1 MSSLSQAQ
9 ALAAAISAAML
20 FALGGVAAKV
30 LRSADMDAFRLTQI
44 RTTGAALIL
53 ITFAV
58 LKGKSQLYARKDEL
72 KDLIIFGTVG
82 VAAVTSFYFF
92 ALKYLYV
99 SVALIIEF
107 TASIWIV
114 LYLRFVKKKQISPLM
129 WWGIL
134 CAFSGLTLL
143 SQIWTGTSL
152 HPLGVAVA
160 FADAFALA
168 IYFLFADRLSQT
180 RSSLSLMSWGIGVAA
195 IFWALVLPW
204 WNFPFEYLTNTYSL
218 EGNLSNYSAPGWALI
233 LWIIIIGT
241 VIPYLLTV
249 TGIREL
255 SASTGSVIGMIE
267 PIFAGVIAWWLLSEA
282 FNSIQLLGC
291 AVVLLGIYLADKARA
306 QVAK

>member
-1 MSSLSQAQ
+1 MKHRAEFLM
-9 ALAAAISAAML
+9 ITAAMG

-30 LRSADMDAFRLTQI
+30 LREADMDAFRLTQI
-44 RTTGAALIL
+44 RSTGAALIL
-53 ITFAV
+53 IAFAV
-58 LKGKSQLYARKDEL
+58 MKGKSQLYARKDEL

-92 ALKYLYV
+92 AIKYLYV
-99 SVALIIEF
+99 SVALVIEF

-114 LYLRFVKKKQISPLM
+114 LYLRFIKKKQVSPIM
-129 WWGIL
+129 WWGIA
-134 CAFSGLTLL
+134 CAFSGLFLL
-143 SQIWTGTSL
+143 SQIWTGTTL

-168 IYFLFADRLSQT
+168 IYFLLADRLSQK

-195 IFWALVLPW
+195 VFWALVLPW

-218 EGNLSNYSAPGWALI
+218 EGNLSNYSAPGWVLI

-267 PIFAGVIAWWLLSEA
+267 PLFAGAIAWWLLSEA
-282 FNSIQLLGC
+282 FNTTQLIGC
-291 AVVLLGIYLADKARA
+291 AVLLFGIYLADKAR
-306 QVAK
+306 QKVS

>member
-1 MSSLSQAQ
+1 MKHRAEFLM
-9 ALAAAISAAML
+9 ISAAML

-30 LRSADMDAFRLTQI
+30 LRTADMDAFRLTQI

-92 ALKYLYV
+92 AIKYLYV
-99 SVALIIEF
+99 SVALVIEF

-114 LYLRFVKKKQISPLM
+114 LYLRFIKKKQVSPIM
-129 WWGIL
+129 WWGIA
-134 CAFSGLTLL
+134 CAFSGLFLL
-143 SQIWTGTSL
+143 SQIWTGTTL

-168 IYFLFADRLSQT
+168 IYFLLADRLSQK

-195 IFWALVLPW
+195 VFWALVLPW

-218 EGNLSNYSAPGWALI
+218 EGNLSNYSAPGWVLI

-267 PIFAGVIAWWLLSEA
+267 PLFAGAIAWWLLSEA
-282 FNSIQLLGC
+282 FNTTQLIGC
-291 AVVLLGIYLADKARA
+291 AVLLFGIYLADKAR
-306 QVAK
+306 QKVS

>member
-1 MSSLSQAQ
+1 MKHRAEFLM
-9 ALAAAISAAML
+9 ISAAML

-92 ALKYLYV
+92 AIKYLYV
-99 SVALIIEF
+99 SVALVIEF

-114 LYLRFVKKKQISPLM
+114 LYLRFIKKKQVSPIM
-129 WWGIL
+129 WWGIA
-134 CAFSGLTLL
+134 CAFSGLFLL
-143 SQIWTGTSL
+143 SQIWTGTTL

-168 IYFLFADRLSQT
+168 IYFLLADRLSQK

-195 IFWALVLPW
+195 VFWALVLPW

-233 LWIIIIGT
+233 LWIIVVGT

-267 PIFAGVIAWWLLSEA
+267 PLFAGAIAWWLLSEA
-282 FNSIQLLGC
+282 FNTTQLIGC
-291 AVVLLGIYLADKARA
+291 AVLLLGIYLADKARA

>member
-1 MSSLSQAQ
+1 MKHRAEFLM
-9 ALAAAISAAML
+9 ISAAML

-218 EGNLSNYSAPGWALI
+218 EGNLSNYSAPGWALV

>member
-1 MSSLSQAQ
+1 VKHRAEFLM
-9 ALAAAISAAML
+9 ISAAML

-44 RTTGAALIL
+44 RTTDAALIL

>member
-1 MSSLSQAQ
+1 
-9 ALAAAISAAML
+9 
-20 FALGGVAAKV
+20 
-30 LRSADMDAFRLTQI
+30 MDAFRLTQI

-92 ALKYLYV
+92 AIKYLYV
-99 SVALIIEF
+99 SVALVIEF

-114 LYLRFVKKKQISPLM
+114 LYLRFIKKKQVSPIM
-129 WWGIL
+129 WWGIA
-134 CAFSGLTLL
+134 CAFSGLFLL
-143 SQIWTGTSL
+143 SQIWTGTTL

-168 IYFLFADRLSQT
+168 IYFLLADRLSQK

-195 IFWALVLPW
+195 VFWALVLPW

-233 LWIIIIGT
+233 LWIIVIGT

-267 PIFAGVIAWWLLSEA
+267 PLFAGAIAWWLLSEA
-282 FNSIQLLGC
+282 FNTTQLIGC
-291 AVVLLGIYLADKARA
+291 AVLLLGIYLADKARA

>member
-1 MSSLSQAQ
+1 MKHRAEFLM
-9 ALAAAISAAML
+9 ISAAML

-53 ITFAV
+53 IAFAV

-291 AVVLLGIYLADKARA
+291 AIVLLGIYLADKARA

>member
-1 MSSLSQAQ
+1 MKHRAEFLM
-9 ALAAAISAAML
+9 ITAAMG

-30 LRSADMDAFRLTQI
+30 LREADMDAFRLTQI
-44 RTTGAALIL
+44 RSTGAAIIL
-53 ITFAV
+53 IAFAMM
-58 LKGKSQLYARKDEL
+58 KGKSQLYARKDEL

-92 ALKYLYV
+92 AIKYLYV
-99 SVALIIEF
+99 SVALVIEF

-114 LYLRFVKKKQISPLM
+114 LYLRFIKKKQVSPIM
-129 WWGIL
+129 WWGIA
-134 CAFSGLTLL
+134 CAFSGLFLL
-143 SQIWTGTSL
+143 SQIWTGTTL

-168 IYFLFADRLSQT
+168 VYFLLADRLSQKRT
-180 RSSLSLMSWGIGVAA
+180 SLSLMSWGIGVAA
-195 IFWALVLPW
+195 VFWALVLPW

-218 EGNLSNYSAPGWALI
+218 EGNLSNYSAPGWVLI
-233 LWIIIIGT
+233 LWIIIVGT

-267 PIFAGVIAWWLLSEA
+267 PLFAGAIAWWLLNEA
-282 FNSIQLLGC
+282 FNTTQLIGC
-291 AVVLLGIYLADKARA
+291 TVLLLGIYLADKAR
-306 QVAK
+306 QKVN

>member
-1 MSSLSQAQ
+1 MKHRAEFLM
-9 ALAAAISAAML
+9 ITAAMG

-30 LRSADMDAFRLTQI
+30 LREADMDAFRLTQI
-44 RTTGAALIL
+44 RSTGAAIIL
-53 ITFAV
+53 IAFAV
-58 LKGKSQLYARKDEL
+58 MKGKSQLYARKDEL

-92 ALKYLYV
+92 AIKYLYV

-134 CAFSGLTLL
+134 CAFSGLVLV

-152 HPLGVAVA
+152 HPIGVAVA

-168 IYFLFADRLSQT
+168 IYFLYADRLSQT
-180 RSSLSLMSWGIGVAA
+180 RTSLSLMTWGIGVAA
-195 IFWALVLPW
+195 VFWALVLPW

-218 EGNLSNYSAPGWALI
+218 EGSLSNYSAPGWALV

-267 PIFAGVIAWWLLSEA
+267 PIFAGAIAWWLLSEA

>member
-1 MSSLSQAQ
+1 MKHRAEFLM
-9 ALAAAISAAML
+9 ISAAML

-218 EGNLSNYSAPGWALI
+218 EGSLSNYSAPGWALI

-291 AVVLLGIYLADKARA
+291 AIVLLGIYLADKARA

>member
-1 MSSLSQAQ
+1 VKHRAEFLM
-9 ALAAAISAAML
+9 ISAAML

-92 ALKYLYV
+92 AIKYLYV
-99 SVALIIEF
+99 SVALVIEF

-114 LYLRFVKKKQISPLM
+114 LYLRFIKKKQVSPIM
-129 WWGIL
+129 WWGIA
-134 CAFSGLTLL
+134 CAFSGLFLL
-143 SQIWTGTSL
+143 SQIWTGTTL

-168 IYFLFADRLSQT
+168 IYFLLADRLSQK

-195 IFWALVLPW
+195 VFWALVLPW

-233 LWIIIIGT
+233 LWIIVIGT

-267 PIFAGVIAWWLLSEA
+267 PLFAGAIAWWLLSEA
-282 FNSIQLLGC
+282 FNTTQLIGC
-291 AVVLLGIYLADKARA
+291 AVLLLGIYLADKAR
-306 QVAK
+306 QKVS